1 MKTLLAILSII
12 LIGVSVSADQIELS
26 GDWKFQIDMT
36 NSGLDNGWEKA
47 DFDDSSWKTIKVP
60 ATWESQGITEVN
72 PEWEQSDDLKQPYTG
87 YAWYRRTV
95 QVPSDW
101 QGKFDVFLNLGPID
115 DNDWTYLN
123 GKLIGSTTERNIT
136 VSGMPRSYKVPDG
149 LINYGGGNV
158 IAVRVLDFRGL
169 GGITQGPVN
178 LSNEPISRAGSAPD
192 KVRTGGSIT
201 VEKGETVGDAVAV
214 LGSVIIKG
222 HVTGDAV
229 AVMGNVR
236 VQPGAVIDGDAVAVG
251 GTVTKDQGAIVRGS
265 TSSIG
270 FRPAGFLLPRIY
282 GHVIP
287 GIYGAWVSRIV
298 AFLAAVLFALVAAV
312 IVALFPSRMEMI
324 AMASIQR
331 PGMSALYGLLGV
343 LLIVPI
349 AVLLVLTCIG
359 IPLIAVEFVAIFALW
374 LVGKAGIC
382 LVLGRKSADAINHPV
397 ASGVWAA
404 VIGALLIA
412 FIEII
417 PFAGTVAVLV
427 LDLIGFGAVLVT
439 RFGSR
444 SDWMPENNGVTPSA

>member
-1 MKTLLAILSII
+1 MKLALAILAII
-12 LIGVSVSADQIELS
+12 LISGSLSAEQIDLAGE
-26 GDWKFQIDMT
+26 WKFHTDPT
-36 NSGLDNGWEKA
+36 NVGFEKGWGSAE
-47 DFDDSSWKTIKVP
+47 FDDSSWRNITVP
-60 ATWESQGITEVN
+60 GTWESQGITQAN
-72 PEWEQSDDLKQPYTG
+72 PEWKQSDDLKQPYTG
-87 YAWYRRTV
+87 YAWYRRAV
-95 QVPSDW
+95 QIPADW
-101 QGKFDVFLNLGPID
+101 QGRYIELEPGQID
-115 DNDWTYLN
+115 DMDWTYFN
-123 GKLIGSTTERNIT
+123 GKLIGETTGRGEW
-136 VSGMPRSYKVPDG
+136 VSSIHRRYKVPVETVKF
-149 LINYGGGNV
+149 GGTNV

-169 GGITQGPVN
+169 GGIVEGPV
-178 LSNEPISRAGSAPD
+178 SIGESDPGTPGRPSD

-214 LGSVIIKG
+214 FGNVTVKG

-251 GTVTKDQGAIVRGS
+251 GTVIKDQGAIVRGS

-270 FRPAGFLLPRIY
+270 FSPGGFVLPGIY

-298 AFLAAVLFALVAAV
+298 TFLAAVLFALVAAV

-382 LVLGRKSADAINHPV
+382 LVLGRKSGEAINHPV

-444 SDWMPENNGVTPSA
+444 SDWMPADNA